1 MNKTR
6 WDYLGK
12 STDDKSKL
20 PYFDQHNVDGTTFF
34 AVDTFEVFIYYQ
46 GEWHNGEEN

>member
-1 MNKTR
+1 MGKSK

-20 PYFDQHNVDGTTFF
+20 PFFDIHNVDGTTFF
-34 AVDTFEVFIYYQ
+34 EVDTFKLWIYYQ
-46 GEWHNGEEN
+46 GEWYDGEAA